1 MEPTAD
7 DYVALL
13 RQIRSLVEVQHAVT
27 MRVWQDSRLQP
38 GAGKLLAILSSTGE
52 ARISD
57 LADQR
62 FVDAS
67 VVSRQAA
74 QLEKLGLIERR
85 RAPEDGRVALLR
97 VTEEG
102 ERTLEVWRQNQ
113 VGMLAKAL
121 HEWDA
126 AKLEAAT
133 RLLAQINED
142 FRAGLID

>member
-1 MEPTAD
+1 MEPTAE

-13 RQIRSLVEVQHAVT
+13 RQIRSLVEVQHAMT

-38 GAGKLLAILSSTGE
+38 GAGKLLAVLSATGE
-52 ARISD
+52 ARVSD

-97 VTEEG
+97 VTPEG
-102 ERTLEVWRQNQ
+102 ERMLEVWRQNQ
-113 VGMLAKAL
+113 VDVLAKAL
-121 HEWDA
+121 HDWDGPRI
-126 AKLEAAT
+126 EAAT
-133 RLLAQINED
+133 HVLAEINEN
-142 FRAGLID
+142 FRAGLAD